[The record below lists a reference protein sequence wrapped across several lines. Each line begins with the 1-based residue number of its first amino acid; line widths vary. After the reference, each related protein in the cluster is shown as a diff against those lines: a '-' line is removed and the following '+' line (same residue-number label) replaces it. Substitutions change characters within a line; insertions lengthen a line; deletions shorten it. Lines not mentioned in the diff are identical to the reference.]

1 MNVENMLKSIS
12 DGTPTPGGGAVGW
25 IVLGQGTALLR
36 MVSNLT
42 LKSKKWSGGHDP
54 SRTILDA
61 TADFESRATDG
72 YDADCHAYESVV
84 NAYKLPEENQ
94 ERQRAIES
102 ASLLAA
108 EVPLELMETALE
120 ISLLSK
126 GLFGLHNKNAHSDL
140 ISSGLLLKTAAII
153 GSKNVEANIPYL
165 SGEDSV
171 GVKARHEEVRI
182 GLMDVI
188 PMITEGG
195 GL

>member
-1 MNVENMLKSIS
+1 MDVENMLKSIS

-61 TADFESRATDG
+61 TADFESRATVG

-94 ERQRAIES
+94 ERQRGIES

-108 EVPLELMETALE
+108 EVPLKLMEAALE

-126 GLFGLHNKNAHSDL
+126 GLFGLHNKNAHSYL

-153 GSKNVEANIPYL
+153 GSSTSTRATTDTPFRHPSTNNDSQHDSCSSQLRSICL
-165 SGEDSV
+165 SQ
-171 GVKARHEEVRI
+171 
-182 GLMDVI
+182 
-188 PMITEGG
+188 T
-195 GL
+195 

>member
-1 MNVENMLKSIS
+1 MDVENMLKSIS

-61 TADFESRATDG
+61 TADFESRATVG

-84 NAYKLPEENQ
+84 KAYKLPEENQ
-94 ERQRAIES
+94 ERQRGIES

-108 EVPLELMETALE
+108 EVPLELMEAALE

-140 ISSGLLLKTAAII
+140 ISPVSYTHLTLPTKWWG
-153 GSKNVEANIPYL
+153 
-165 SGEDSV
+165 
-171 GVKARHEEVRI
+171 
-182 GLMDVI
+182 
-188 PMITEGG
+188 
-195 GL
+195 